1 MKGSKLTPR
10 SMVLVYFTCFA
21 VAWVALAAS
30 LVAAPAPEI
39 AHGWLQ
45 TDHAARN
52 PVGLLL
58 ALAAHAALIA
68 ALAWQA
74 QRWFF
79 GHGPLAVVA
88 SGVPLVVLIAHLWFV
103 PAFFYIIA
111 VLHVWLACRHESIG
125 KLQATHTPP
134 AARATHAPSAEN
146 GRS

>member
-1 MKGSKLTPR
+1 MKSSRLTPR

-21 VAWVALAAS
+21 LAWLALAAT

-39 AHGWLQ
+39 AHGWLRSDRA
-45 TDHAARN
+45 TGNA
-52 PVGLLL
+52 VGLLL
-58 ALAAHAALIA
+58 ALAAHAAVIA

-79 GHGPLAVVA
+79 AHGPLAVVA
-88 SGVPLVVLIAHLWFV
+88 SGLPLIVLIAHIWFV
-103 PAFFYIIA
+103 PAFFYLIA

-125 KLQATHTPP
+125 RLQATHTP
-134 AARATHAPSAEN
+134 SVEN